1 MSGLT
6 VIFDMDGTLLDSES
20 VNYESWKRNAH
31 LIDVPTDKLLSLCVA
46 LMGRNTVETRK
57 NVLEAFPQLTAEE
70 YDKWHLIVSQAYDNI
85 MDTEGVPLK
94 KGVFEILD
102 YLKEVGATIALASST
117 KIARIE
123 KELKQVNLIHYFED
137 ILAGDIIK
145 NSKPA
150 PDIYLKSAENIG
162 KSPSEI
168 YVVED
173 SFNGVRSAYSAGMK
187 VIMVPDKHEPDEEMQ
202 KKCVAILPSLIEVR
216 DYFKSFSLV

>member
-1 MSGLT
+1 MSDLT

-46 LMGRNTVETRK
+46 LMGRNTAETRK
-57 NVLEAFPQLTAEE
+57 NVLEAFPQLTADE
-70 YDKWHLIVSQAYDNI
+70 YDKWHLIVSKSYDEI
-85 MDTEGVPLK
+85 MDQEGVPLK
-94 KGVFEILD
+94 EGAFEILD
-102 YLKEVGATIALASST
+102 YLKKSGATIALASST
-117 KIARIE
+117 KMVRIE
-123 KELKQVNLIHYFED
+123 RELKQVGFIPFFDD
-137 ILAGDIIK
+137 ILAGDMIH

-162 KSPSEI
+162 KSPADI

-187 VIMVPDKHEPDEEMQ
+187 VIMVPDKHEPDEEMHQ
-202 KKCVAILPSLIEVR
+202 KCIKVLSSLIEVKE
-216 DYFKSFSLV
+216 YFMSLQ